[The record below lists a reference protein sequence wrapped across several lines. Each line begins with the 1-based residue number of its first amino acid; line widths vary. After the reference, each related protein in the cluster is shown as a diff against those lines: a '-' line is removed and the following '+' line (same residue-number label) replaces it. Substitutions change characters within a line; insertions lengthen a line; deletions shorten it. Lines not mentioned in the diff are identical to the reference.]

1 MYICGWGG
9 GGTVICTR
17 VGGGVCPQNLEWGEP
32 TPTSLP
38 QTESAGHLKQLIDLV
53 SS

>member
-1 MYICGWGG
+1 M
-9 GGTVICTR
+9 R